1 MIKDPLPDPNA
12 EAMARFFYNEMCKSN
27 IHSTHNHKIT
37 PEIILRVEG
46 LVNDSVTTPGLITVH
61 KPRLFEIWL
70 TSFLANANVD
80 AMETLEGLKRSK
92 SKVAK
97 AIAKKVLKERYGIDH
112 QFSMALWALILSG
125 ISILSNIII
134 AVIKFAK
141 PS

>member
-1 MIKDPLPDPNA
+1 MIKDALTDPKS
-12 EAMARFFYNEMCKSN
+12 EAMAQFIYSRIGKPDG
-27 IHSTHNHKIT
+27 HSVHNHKIT

-46 LVNDSVTTPGLITVH
+46 LVNSSLTTPGLVTCH
-61 KPRLFEIWL
+61 KPRAFEKWL
-70 TSFLANANVD
+70 TAFLSDANVD
-80 AMETLEGLKRSK
+80 AMETLKGLKRSN
-92 SKVAK
+92 SEVAK

-112 QFSMALWALILSG
+112 QFRMALFALILSG

>member
-1 MIKDPLPDPNA
+1 MIKDSLTDPKS
-12 EAMARFFYNEMCKSN
+12 EEMAKLIYSQIGKADGYSA
-27 IHSTHNHKIT
+27 HNQKIT

-46 LVNDSVTTPGLITVH
+46 LVNNSLTTPGLITHH
-61 KPRLFEIWL
+61 KPRVFEKWL
-70 TSFLANANVD
+70 IAFLSDANVD
-80 AMETLEGLKRSK
+80 AMETLKGLKRSK

-112 QFSMALWALILSG
+112 QFRMALFALILSG

-134 AVIKFAK
+134 AVIKFTK